1 MKATVMNDQPVSFLL
16 CALGGEGGG
25 VLADWLVD
33 VARHAGHPAQ
43 ATSIPGVAQR
53 TGATTYYL
61 EVYPLPHSQLQGR
74 LPVLGLN
81 PLPGRLDALAQS
93 IPADATTIALV
104 TNPVIHGL
112 MGERVKQ
119 VLRQTGCPVMT
130 VMLPDGES
138 HKSIETLNTIFDAML
153 GAKLDRK
160 CVIVALGGGRTPLA
174 PEFDGLDVSSPQMLA
189 RLRYAARIQ
198 RASGL
203 PVLVTGG
210 MPLSGQRP
218 EAELM
223 AESLREDFG
232 VPVRWLEPASK
243 TTAENAELTA
253 AILQPLGVRQ
263 IVLVSHASH
272 LPRAVK
278 DFERAGFTV
287 LPAPT
292 EFTPAASNYR
302 VIERW
307 TPQSESLS
315 NSRRAL
321 HEWLGLARDSL
332 R

>member
-1 MKATVMNDQPVSFLL
+1 MVLTQLIHLFLL
-16 CALGGEGGG
+16 PPGLQCLLGLLALLLAWRGRRYSATAVA
-25 VLADWLVD
+25 VLAISSLYLLATPIGSGWLSRPLE
-33 VARHAGHPAQ
+33 AR
-43 ATSIPGVAQR
+43 V
-53 TGATTYYL
+53 
-61 EVYPLPHSQLQGR
+61 PLLK
-74 LPVLGLN
+74 
-81 PLPGRLDALAQS
+81 DLAQLHT
-93 IPADATTIALV
+93 A
-104 TNPVIHGL
+104 GY
-112 MGERVKQ
+112 
-119 VLRQTGCPVMT
+119 
-130 VMLPDGES
+130 
-138 HKSIETLNTIFDAML
+138 
-153 GAKLDRK
+153 GA
-160 CVIVALGGGRTPLA
+160 IVALGGGRTPRA
-174 PEFDGLDVSSPQMLA
+174 PEYARLDVSSPNVLT

-203 PVLVTGG
+203 PILVTGG

-223 AESLREDFG
+223 AETLREDFG

-243 TTAENAELTA
+243 TTAENAEFSA
-253 AILQPLGVRQ
+253 AILQPLGIRQ

-278 DFERAGFTV
+278 DFERAGFVV
-287 LPAPT
+287 LAAPT
-292 EFTPAASNYR
+292 EFTPAMSNYS

>member
-1 MKATVMNDQPVSFLL
+1 MVLTQLIHLFLLPPGLQCLLAL
-16 CALGGEGGG
+16 CAL
-25 VLADWLVD
+25 VLAWRGRRYSASLLAVLALASLYVLATPVGSDWLSRPLE
-33 VARHAGHPAQ
+33 ARVQ
-43 ATSIPGVAQR
+43 
-53 TGATTYYL
+53 
-61 EVYPLPHSQLQGR
+61 PLKDLTQLQAAGY
-74 LPVLGLN
+74 
-81 PLPGRLDALAQS
+81 
-93 IPADATTIALV
+93 
-104 TNPVIHGL
+104 
-112 MGERVKQ
+112 
-119 VLRQTGCPVMT
+119 
-130 VMLPDGES
+130 
-138 HKSIETLNTIFDAML
+138 
-153 GAKLDRK
+153 GA
-160 CVIVALGGGRTPLA
+160 IVALGGGRTPRA

-203 PVLVTGG
+203 PILVTGG

-232 VPVRWLEPASK
+232 VPVRWLEPVSK

-253 AILQPLGVRQ
+253 AILLPLGIRQ

-278 DFERAGFTV
+278 DFERVGFTV

-292 EFTPAASNYR
+292 QFTTEAAGYSF
-302 VIERW
+302 IERW
-307 TPQSESLS
+307 TPQHESLS

>member
-1 MKATVMNDQPVSFLL
+1 MILTQLIHLFLL
-16 CALGGEGGG
+16 PPGLQCLLGICAL
-25 VLADWLVD
+25 VLAWRGRRYSATILAVLAISSLYVLATPVGSGWLSRPLE
-33 VARHAGHPAQ
+33 ARVQ
-43 ATSIPGVAQR
+43 
-53 TGATTYYL
+53 
-61 EVYPLPHSQLQGR
+61 PLKDLTQLQAAGY
-74 LPVLGLN
+74 
-81 PLPGRLDALAQS
+81 
-93 IPADATTIALV
+93 
-104 TNPVIHGL
+104 
-112 MGERVKQ
+112 
-119 VLRQTGCPVMT
+119 
-130 VMLPDGES
+130 
-138 HKSIETLNTIFDAML
+138 
-153 GAKLDRK
+153 GA
-160 CVIVALGGGRTPLA
+160 IVVLGGGRTPLA
-174 PEFDGLDVSSPQMLA
+174 PEFAGLDVSSPQVLT

-203 PVLVTGG
+203 PILVTGG

-253 AILQPLGVRQ
+253 AILQPLGIRQ
-263 IVLVSHASH
+263 IVLVSHAGH

-292 EFTPAASNYR
+292 QFTTEADGYSF
-302 VIERW
+302 IERW
-307 TPQSESLS
+307 TPQHESLG

-321 HEWLGLARDSL
+321 HEWFGSVRDSL

>member
-1 MKATVMNDQPVSFLL
+1 MALTQLIHLVLLPPGLQCLLALLALFLAWRGRRYIATMLALLSVLSLYALATPVGSGWLSRPLEARVQPLKDL
-16 CALGGEGGG
+16 
-25 VLADWLVD
+25 
-33 VARHAGHPAQ
+33 
-43 ATSIPGVAQR
+43 T
-53 TGATTYYL
+53 
-61 EVYPLPHSQLQGR
+61 QLQAAGY
-74 LPVLGLN
+74 
-81 PLPGRLDALAQS
+81 
-93 IPADATTIALV
+93 
-104 TNPVIHGL
+104 
-112 MGERVKQ
+112 
-119 VLRQTGCPVMT
+119 
-130 VMLPDGES
+130 
-138 HKSIETLNTIFDAML
+138 
-153 GAKLDRK
+153 GA
-160 CVIVALGGGRTPLA
+160 IVALGGGRTPLA